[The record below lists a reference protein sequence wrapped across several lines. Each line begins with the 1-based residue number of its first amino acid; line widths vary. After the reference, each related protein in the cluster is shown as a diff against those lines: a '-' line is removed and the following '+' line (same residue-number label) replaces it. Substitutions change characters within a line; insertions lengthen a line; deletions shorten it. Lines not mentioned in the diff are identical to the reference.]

1 MEAAGHVELHPS
13 QACAVAVK
21 VVERLRDAGFS
32 AYLVGGCVR
41 DLVLG
46 LEPKDYDVATAARPR
61 QVRRLFS
68 QVIEVGIA
76 FGVVRVRLADEL
88 GTMHEVEVATF
99 RADGEYLDGRRPE
112 SVRFTDAE
120 QDVLRRDFTINGLL
134 LDPLRGS
141 STGLVVDWVGGME
154 DLRLGRLR
162 AIGDARQRF
171 GEDALRLLR
180 APRFAARFGLR
191 IEEATRQ
198 AIVELA
204 PTLRRVAAERIT
216 TEMGLMLTAPSARL
230 AVELLQHLG
239 LAAALWPTLD
249 AAPHHWPRA
258 AERAERLR
266 AQGRVDLA
274 LALANLAYGVEGW
287 LESSECEATLRLSKA
302 ERNMALAIHAAVQWV
317 EPLGPPRPGPW
328 RAAEARWLRRT
339 EADPALRLC
348 MAAEPDGPHAAW
360 RDQLAAAKRR
370 WLWPADPVTG
380 SELQV
385 RGHGPGPHFKI
396 ALAAAEAVQ
405 LEGGDHAQALD
416 AAELALARQGQ
427 A

>member
-1 MEAAGHVELHPS
+1 
-13 QACAVAVK
+13 
-21 VVERLRDAGFS
+21 
-32 AYLVGGCVR
+32 
-41 DLVLG
+41 
-46 LEPKDYDVATAARPR
+46 RPR
-61 QVRRLFS
+61 QVRRLFP

-76 FGVVRVRLADEL
+76 FGVVRVRLPDEL

-134 LDPLRGS
+134 LDPLRDR
-141 STGLVVDWVGGME
+141 STGMVVDWVGGME

-162 AIGDARQRF
+162 AIGDARLRF

-180 APRFAARFGLR
+180 APRFAARFGLH
-191 IEEATRQ
+191 IEESTRL

-216 TEMGLMLTAPSARL
+216 TEVGLMLTAPSARL
-230 AVELLQHLG
+230 AIELLQGLG
-239 LAAALWPTLD
+239 LCDALWPTLS
-249 AAPHHWPRA
+249 AAPHHWPQV

-266 AQGRVDLA
+266 ATGGVDLP
-274 LALANLAYGVEGW
+274 LALANLAYGVAGW
-287 LESSECEATLRLSKA
+287 LASSECETSLRLSRA
-302 ERNMALAIHAAVQWV
+302 ERNLALAIHAAAQWV

-328 RAAEARWLRRT
+328 HAEEARWLRRS
-339 EADPALRLC
+339 EADAALRLC
-348 MAAEPDGPHAAW
+348 QAAEPDGPYAAW
-360 RDQLAAAKRR
+360 RTHLAAADPQ
-370 WLWPADPVTG
+370 WLWPQHPVTG
-380 SELQV
+380 DELQ
-385 RGHGPGPHFKI
+385 RHGHRPGPHFKI

-405 LEGGDHAQALD
+405 LEGGGRAQALD